1 MRHHPRRSPRHGR
14 PSARC
19 RWWHDEPPGW
29 VVHARVERF
38 VEPALLLLLAEGEG
52 HGYELAESLAS
63 LVPDERVDL
72 GNLYRLLRGLEAEG
86 LVRSRWRDDLPGR
99 ARRTYE
105 LTPEGRAV
113 LSTWVDALQKAS
125 GTIASFID
133 RFEAGPG
140 KDPRPS

>member
-1 MRHHPRRSPRHGR
+1 
-14 PSARC
+14 
-19 RWWHDEPPGW
+19 
-29 VVHARVERF
+29 
-38 VEPALLLLLAEGEG
+38 
-52 HGYELAESLAS
+52 LAS

-113 LSTWVDALQKAS
+113 LTTWVGALEKAS
-125 GTIASFID
+125 GTIAAFID
-133 RFEAGPG
+133 RFQAGPG